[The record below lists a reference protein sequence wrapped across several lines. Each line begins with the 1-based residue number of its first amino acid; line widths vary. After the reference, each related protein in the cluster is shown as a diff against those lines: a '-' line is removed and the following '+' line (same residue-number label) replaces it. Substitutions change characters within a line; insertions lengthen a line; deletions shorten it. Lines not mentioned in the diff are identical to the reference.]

1 MRRRVWIR
9 WCSVM
14 IALLG
19 GGMAHAL
26 THINTIDRIKETGVL
41 RVGYGDTAPFSY
53 VNEQDNSVVGY
64 SIDICQRLA
73 NQLQV
78 QLELPTLEIVYVAR
92 TPSNRIQL
100 LNSGDID
107 IECNA
112 STNTQ
117 ERRRS
122 ALFSLS
128 HFFVSVRYVAL
139 QENNF
144 KMLQDLAGRS
154 VSVARGT
161 VNVSQINQ
169 ANREQQL
176 NLSVVPVET
185 LQQAFDLVTNGR
197 VAAFAMDDIL
207 LSTMIAES
215 DDPERYALSDEA
227 VSPIEPLGFMMR
239 LGDETFAEQVNNALE
254 LIYTSPEMLL
264 LYDRWFKQP
273 LPGKGI
279 TLNVPI
285 SEMLAE
291 HFISPSGAPRS
302 ETLD

>member
-1 MRRRVWIR
+1 MV
-9 WCSVM
+9 VM
-14 IALLG
+14 LAG
-19 GGMAHAL
+19 VNAHA
-26 THINTIDRIKETGVL
+26 TTVINTLERIEKTGTL

-53 VNEQDNSVVGY
+53 EDQQGNVVGY

-73 NQLQV
+73 QRLATQLR
-78 QLELPTLEIVYVAR
+78 LPYLDIVYVPR
-92 TPSNRIQL
+92 TPSNRVQL

-117 ERRRS
+117 ERRQS
-122 ALFSLS
+122 AQFALS

-139 QENNF
+139 KTSEF
-144 KMLQDLAGRS
+144 TTLEDLAGRS

-169 ANREQQL
+169 VNRERQL

-185 LQQAFDLVTNGR
+185 LQEAFDLVADGR

-215 DDPERYALSDEA
+215 DHPDAYALSEEA
-227 VSPIEPLGFMMR
+227 ISKTEPLGFMVR
-239 LGDETFAEQVNNALE
+239 RGDNDFAEHVNEALTE
-254 LIYTSPEMLL
+254 IYTSSEMPLI
-264 LYDRWFKQP
+264 YQRWFQQP

-279 TLNVPI
+279 TLNVPM
-285 SEMLAE
+285 SDALVE
-291 HFISPSGAPRS
+291 HFIAPRDV
-302 ETLD
+302 TLD